1 MQYQSL
7 IDSPDA
13 GQGATCSYRRGEV
26 RARSRSCPLGTSP
39 CVVLQHQSGRYPEY
53 QITDSLPRG
62 RPLGGGRRDLQSN
75 FHTSR
80 YTTVWKGNIVTLQQQ
95 IAEKFLTK
103 LAASKDVDIEK
114 IEQLRRLLADT
125 KKPKP
130 EEFVRIFSLTAGDDL
145 K

>member
-1 MQYQSL
+1 MTTRILGWKGNRTRRSQKASCRATTSRRPPTRYERSHARKVNLCIIQV
-7 IDSPDA
+7 PNN
-13 GQGATCSYRRGEV
+13 GQ
-26 RARSRSCPLGTSP
+26 P
-39 CVVLQHQSGRYPEY
+39 PEGHA
-53 QITDSLPRG
+53 PRG
-62 RPLGGGRRDLQSN
+62 GTRRDLRAN

-80 YTTVWKGNIVTLQQQ
+80 YTTVWKGNMVTLQQQ
-95 IAEKFLTK
+95 IAEKFLAG